1 MSPSPTAGAELGPR
15 PGGGEVEIFSI
26 CPVASPVRLSGAGLW
41 LSFCRLSFS
50 FQELG
55 WGFVA
60 FVGPFEG
67 NSVGI
72 GPEFGLEP
80 VVCLR
85 FLSPFS
91 RRRLFA
97 SSPRG

>member
-1 MSPSPTAGAELGPR
+1 MRFYPSALSLPLFVFPALASGYR
-15 PGGGEVEIFSI
+15 F
-26 CPVASPVRLSGAGLW
+26 VA
-41 LSFCRLSFS
+41 LSFS

-72 GPEFGLEP
+72 GAEFGLEP